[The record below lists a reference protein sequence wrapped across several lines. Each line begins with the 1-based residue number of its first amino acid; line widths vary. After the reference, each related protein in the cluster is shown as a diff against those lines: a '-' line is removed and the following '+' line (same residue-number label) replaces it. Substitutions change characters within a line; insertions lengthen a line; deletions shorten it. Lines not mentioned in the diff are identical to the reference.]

1 MSDLSIC
8 IMVKDGGQLFADC
21 LQSVQGFD
29 AQICVLIDDR
39 TEDNTAEI
47 AESFGAE
54 IEYHTWP
61 DDFAE
66 ARNRSMAPANRKWRL
81 AIDHD
86 ERFEP
91 GDIPTMIGILETED
105 RYEGIRIQTL
115 NETPSGVTAQFIPR
129 FILTGKGYYK
139 GAKHHA
145 LVISGDTRYAP
156 ARLYHKGYN
165 LSPAIMKAKHER
177 DIKLLR
183 KQIEEEPHE
192 TYHRRNLIRSLRGKG
207 DSEELLLQ
215 AQELD
220 DLIQKFR
227 VPITDL
233 SMQLVMLDTGWA
245 HLHNGDLVKARDIWH
260 QLAEEFPANPDAWY
274 FLGVALYMLED
285 HAKSAESLSRYIQV
299 LLALRQSLNPPNTI
313 IESWSMMAAAY
324 KLMAQSYSEIG
335 EWEKSLNYFQIA
347 YMQAAQD
354 FVGQYSKSILTIIRR
369 KEAEAKRVI
378 EKPKPMLIIP
388 GKEGVK

>member
-8 IMVKDGGQLFADC
+8 IMVRDGGQLFADC

-66 ARNRSMAPANRKWRL
+66 ARNRSMAPANRKWTL
-81 AIDHD
+81 VIDHD
-86 ERFEP
+86 ERIEP
-91 GDIPTMIGILETED
+91 GDIPMMIGILEAED
-105 RYEGIRIQTL
+105 LYEAIRIQTL
-115 NETPSGVTAQFIPR
+115 NETSQGVVAQFIPR
-129 FILTGKGYYK
+129 FILTGRGRYR
-139 GAKHHA
+139 GAKHHSLILA
-145 LVISGDTRYAP
+145 GNTRYAP

-183 KQIEEEPHE
+183 KQIENEPHE
-192 TYHRRNLIRSLRGKG
+192 TYYRRNLIRSLRGRG
-207 DSEELLLQ
+207 DTEELLKQ
-215 AQELD
+215 AQDLD
-220 DLIQKFR
+220 DLIQNFR

-233 SMQLVMLDTGWA
+233 SMQIVMLDTGWA
-245 HLHNGDLVKARDIWH
+245 HMHNGDLIKARDSWH

-274 FLGVALYMLED
+274 FLGMVLYMLED
-285 HAKSAESLSRYIQV
+285 HAKSAESLNVYLRA
-299 LLALRQSLNPPNTI
+299 LLALRQSQNPPDI
-313 IESWSMMAAAY
+313 IVESWSMMASAH
-324 KLMAQSYSEIG
+324 KLMAESYTEIG
-335 EWEKSLNYFQIA
+335 EWEKSLSCFQTA
-347 YMQAAQD
+347 YMQSAQD
-354 FVGQYSKSILTIIRR
+354 FVGQYSKNILRIIRR
-369 KEAEAKRVI
+369 REAETQKEVK
-378 EKPKPMLIIP
+378 KPKLIIS